1 MTAGHRGLPPE
12 VAPPRPP
19 HVDNAAAFPYID
31 RARVQG
37 ARCMRLLPMLNDLG
51 LRLFADPK
59 SAASLIRR
67 LLIEYGGMHWRD
79 YGLAFGLM
87 AIGAACT
94 ALPAFLLG
102 RGIDQGYVYQSYRGI
117 VLVAVALIGVFALKG
132 IAGYGQAVIMA
143 RIANHVVA
151 ENQKRMFERLLS
163 QSVAFYADR
172 HSTEFAAHLTF
183 GAAASAQLLNLLFN
197 AFGRDLLTLIGLVA
211 VMLYQAPFLS
221 AIVLL
226 VMPPA
231 FFGTRKLIRQA
242 RAIVLTQFGGTAEFL
257 QVMQETIQG
266 FRIIKAFNLED
277 VMRTRVTKSIASV
290 EAASN
295 RMAMVSNSMTPL
307 MEALGGIAVG
317 LVFLYGGY
325 RVLVLGATPGEFVSF
340 IAAFLL
346 AYEPVKRLTRLNI
359 DLHTALPGVQ
369 VLFDILDLPDD
380 VPNRGKPDLRIK
392 DGEVEFADVSFSY
405 RAGQPVLRGMSFI
418 ADPGKVTAFV
428 GTSGGGKSTIFNL
441 ALALYRPEHGTIRL
455 DGQSYSDVSVE
466 SIRRAIAY
474 VSQDIFLFNGTIW
487 QNIALGRPTATE
499 SEILA
504 AARAAHAD
512 EFVSRFPLGY
522 RTLVGEHGTQLSTG
536 QRQRIAIAR
545 ALVRD
550 APVILLDEPTSALDA
565 ESENYVRESMAELI
579 RGRTT
584 LVIAHRL
591 HTITQ
596 ASMIHVVENG
606 AIVESGRHEALMAQ
620 GNRYAR
626 FYETTFAVELAGGS
640 QTAPRHSPAL

>member
-1 MTAGHRGLPPE
+1 M
-12 VAPPRPP
+12 
-19 HVDNAAAFPYID
+19 AAFPYID
-31 RARVQG
+31 RARVLG

-59 SAASLIRR
+59 STASLIRR
-67 LLIEYGGMHWRD
+67 LLIEYGGTHWRD
-79 YGLAFGLM
+79 YGLAFGFM

-94 ALPAFLLG
+94 ALPAVLLG
-102 RGIDQGYVYQSYRGI
+102 RGIDQGYVYQSYSGT
-117 VLVAVALIGVFALKG
+117 VAVALAMIAVFVVKG

-151 ENQKRMFERLLS
+151 ENQKRMFDKLLH
-163 QSVAFYADR
+163 QNVAFFADR
-172 HSTEFAAHLTF
+172 HSSEFAAQITF
-183 GAAASAQLLNLLFN
+183 GAAAAAQVLNLLFN
-197 AFGRDLLTLIGLVA
+197 ALGRDLLTLIGLAA
-211 VMLYQAPFLS
+211 VMLYEAPLLS
-221 AIVLL
+221 LTVLL
-226 VMPPA
+226 LVPPA
-231 FFGTRKLIRQA
+231 FLGTRRLIRQA

-266 FRIIKAFNLED
+266 FRVIKAFNLED
-277 VMRTRVTKSIASV
+277 VMRARVAKSVASV
-290 EAASN
+290 EAAAN
-295 RMAMVSNSMTPL
+295 RMAMASNSVTPL

-317 LVFLYGGY
+317 VMFLYGGY
-325 RVLVLGATPGEFVSF
+325 RVLVQGATPGEFITF
-340 IAAFLL
+340 ITAFLL
-346 AYEPVKRLTRLNI
+346 AYEPAKRITRLNV
-359 DLHTALPGVQ
+359 DLHTSLLAVQ
-369 VLFDILDLPDD
+369 VLFDVLDLADSA
-380 VPNRGKPDLRIK
+380 PNLGKPELRIT

-405 RAGQPVLRGMSFI
+405 RAGQPVLRGLSFI
-418 ADPGKVTAFV
+418 AEPGKVTAFV

-441 ALALYRPEHGTIRL
+441 ALALYRPEHGAIRL
-455 DGQSYSDVSVE
+455 DGQSYADVSVE
-466 SIRRAIAY
+466 SIRRNLAY
-474 VSQDIFLFNGTIW
+474 VSQDVFLFNGTIG
-487 QNIALGRPTATE
+487 QNIALGRPAATE

-545 ALVRD
+545 ALIRD
-550 APVILLDEPTSALDA
+550 ASIILLDEPTSALDA
-565 ESENYVRESMAELI
+565 ESENYVRESMDELI

-596 ASMIHVVENG
+596 ASMIYVVENG
-606 AIVESGRHEALMAQ
+606 AIVEFGRHDALMAQ

-626 FYETTFAVELAGGS
+626 FTRRPSRESSPADSPQRTSARSFAVRA
-640 QTAPRHSPAL
+640 RN